1 MFFVQYIPLLNSKN
15 VVKFLGRGE
24 GWSDQRE
31 QALTCPRETCKVV
44 WCNERFVLT
53 GNTCNF
59 WSGQEKKIKYIKIS
73 ATKRHQKPLII
84 NRIYLPKQCK
94 CPRSPSSTNKKKRW
108 ISLNFF
114 IKKHEIQKYIN
125 LRDSCSI
132 KCELRNEI
140 WPLPSHYTRGKHN
153 FIK

>member
-1 MFFVQYIPLLNSKN
+1 MSDWPGSRNACYFPLTCVWGDIARGRARIHARRLDSSSVETNSEN
-15 VVKFLGRGE
+15 VFCSIYSSSEFLGRGE

-84 NRIYLPKQCK
+84 HRIYLPKQCK
-94 CPRSPSSTNKKKRW
+94 CPR
-108 ISLNFF
+108 
-114 IKKHEIQKYIN
+114 
-125 LRDSCSI
+125 
-132 KCELRNEI
+132 
-140 WPLPSHYTRGKHN
+140 
-153 FIK
+153 